1 MAEIGTYARVYAL
14 EQQLRAIRDPSRDEV
29 EFEAIQA
36 RADSVAALHGDKAP
50 PPILGESLLNYRK
63 RLLAQFQGFSPQFE
77 KTRLHSFDVPTIE
90 ALEQRIYRDA
100 EQAAYRHDAPPGEL
114 RAVVSRDEAGRKI
127 TKFVGDVGE
136 FLGPFSDHGQRV
148 RINRP

>member
-1 MAEIGTYARVYAL
+1 MEIGTYARVAAL
-14 EQQLRAIRDPSRDEV
+14 EQQLRAIRDPSRDPA
-29 EFEAIQA
+29 EFEAIQT

-50 PPILGESLLNYRK
+50 PPILGESTLDYRK
-63 RLLAQFQGFSPQFE
+63 RLLGKFQALSPGFE
-77 KTRLHSFDVPTIE
+77 KTQLQSFDAPTIE

-114 RAVVSRDEAGRKI
+114 RAVVFRDEVGRKI

-136 FLGPFSDHGQRV
+136 FLAPFSDHGQRV
-148 RINRP
+148 RVNR

>member
-36 RADSVAALHGDKAP
+36 RADSVAALHGDRAP
-50 PPILGESLLNYRK
+50 NPILGETPLDYRK
-63 RLLAQFQGFSPQFE
+63 RLLARFQGFSPQFE
-77 KTRLHSFDVPTIE
+77 KTRLHSFDAPTIE

-100 EQAAYRHDAPPGEL
+100 EQAAYDMMPLPG
-114 RAVVSRDEAGRKI
+114 S
-127 TKFVGDVGE
+127 
-136 FLGPFSDHGQRV
+136 
-148 RINRP
+148 